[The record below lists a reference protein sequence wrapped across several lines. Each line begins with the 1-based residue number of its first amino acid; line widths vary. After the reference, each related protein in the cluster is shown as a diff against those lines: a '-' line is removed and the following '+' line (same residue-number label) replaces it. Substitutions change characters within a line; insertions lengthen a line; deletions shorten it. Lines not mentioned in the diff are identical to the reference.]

1 MAKSNIAQGQMV
13 LNYNPQIM
21 DKPRVWVKVD
31 DTQEEP
37 SLFIDNNV
45 LVQFAINKH
54 RKPQADEKWLIT
66 DEFYGKMVRQGL
78 FVPIDDLN
86 QAERI
91 TEELGWPAYYVDLG
105 F

>member
-31 DTQEEP
+31 NTQEEP

-45 LVQFAINKH
+45 LVQFAINKN

>member
-1 MAKSNIAQGQMV
+1 MAKSLIPQGPMV
-13 LNYNPQIM
+13 FHYNPLTM
-21 DKPRVWVKVD
+21 DRPRVWVKVD

-45 LVQFAINKH
+45 LVQSAINKK
-54 RKPQADEKWLIT
+54 RKPKADEKWLIT

-78 FVPIDDLN
+78 FVPLDDLN

-91 TEELGWPAYYVDLG
+91 TEELGWPPYYVDLG